1 MMMMTMTNARII
13 ERRPGQVGIKVHLA
27 SKPPKMSPFD
37 LGQHLHPHPCI
48 GTVILIIELVITMLP
63 ATPTMSN

>member
-1 MMMMTMTNARII
+1 MTMIMMTNARII
-13 ERRPGQVGIKVHLA
+13 ERPGQVGIKVHLA

-48 GTVILIIELVITMLP
+48 GTVILIIELELSTLQ
-63 ATPTMSN
+63 ATA